1 MYVLEPAERLLGGV
15 DGLEALTTT
24 ITRVILRPLLTTYMY
39 LLGGVDGLEAL
50 TTTITRV
57 ILRLLLTTY
66 MYLLGGVDG
75 LEALVDEAL
84 QRALELVDV
93 GVELEVVAVEL

>member
-1 MYVLEPAERLLGGV
+1 MHVLEQAAR
-15 DGLEALTTT
+15 
-24 ITRVILRPLLTTYMY
+24 